1 MKQHKD
7 GQKRARA
14 ERVYTWFLRLYPG
27 AYRRIFGQQMLQTFQ
42 DHYRDAI
49 ETEGESELRFWF
61 GVAGDESKSLVREH
75 IAALR
80 EEVNYMKQWTFAA
93 TLGILLLGGMF
104 ACMVTYLTLAYPF
117 GDWRILLIPSLL
129 GGLFLFVKGASGWVT
144 KLLTLAIALG
154 IILFSSF
161 FASRIDD
168 WYDLMTPI
176 LILMGLFFYV
186 KIFSGQESKQAAR
199 EKRVGCAQN
208 SSTGQCLV
216 WS

>member
-1 MKQHKD
+1 MKQN
-7 GQKRARA
+7 GYIQKRARA
-14 ERVYTWFLRLYPG
+14 ERVYAWFLRLYPG

-61 GVAGDESKSLVREH
+61 GVAGDEGKSLVREH

-104 ACMVTYLTLAYPF
+104 ACMVAYLTLAYPF

-208 SSTGQCLV
+208 SSAGQCLV